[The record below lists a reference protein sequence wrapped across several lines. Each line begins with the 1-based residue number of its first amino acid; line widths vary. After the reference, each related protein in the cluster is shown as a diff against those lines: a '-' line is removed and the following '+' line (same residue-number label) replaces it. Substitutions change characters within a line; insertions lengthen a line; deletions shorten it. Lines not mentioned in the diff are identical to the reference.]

1 MSVITEH
8 PSDTAPDTPP
18 NERAHTASDTAQRT
32 RPRFTLSEAAQL
44 TKTSRSTLRRRL
56 DSDAFPHAAKDG
68 DGFWRIPVEDLLA
81 AGLTLS
87 RTVPDTPHEP
97 VPDTPRA
104 REENEQLVQRL
115 KDQLAELR
123 AQIEVERAHRTAAE
137 QIAAER
143 AEHLD
148 TARRAL
154 RMIEAAPR
162 PSEPATPAP
171 EPGRAS
177 PPQPDHLDP
186 TMNLEPKDSAKPTPF
201 SESPFANKGG
211 LKMVQMPEE
220 RSQDWRDPEP
230 EPPKRKSAWRRF
242 WTGE

>member
-1 MSVITEH
+1 MSVTTEH

-56 DSDAFPHAAKDG
+56 DSDAFPHAAKDD

-162 PSEPATPAP
+162 PSEPTPSSPAP
-171 EPGRAS
+171 SEPKPEPAS
-177 PPQPDHLDP
+177 PTPQTDP
-186 TMNLEPKDSAKPTPF
+186 AVETETQPRPIPF
-201 SESPFANKGG
+201 SESPFTVRGG
-211 LKMVQMPEE
+211 LKLQPGPI
-220 RSQDWRDPEP
+220 DPEP
-230 EPPKRKSAWRRF
+230 DPAPETPRRKSAWRRF
-242 WTGE
+242 WTGDS